1 MKKALFVGVLLV
13 VSALATSMINASNDE
28 MNLPILRNA
37 EKIEP
42 TILKLGTTSA
52 QGNVLITP
60 NSPEDDILPTL
71 TVDGNDNIIVT
82 WTHVV
87 SPVEADVGLAYSTDG
102 GTTFESQVVQLDGYQ
117 YYADTAYVEGSKYEG
132 PAYDGLWGVC
142 LESVTE
148 SGNIWLIP
156 DITNPDTWQ
165 FYILGEGYLPGATY
179 ACIEDDSWYPMVYFE
194 GVIGPVAFYIDDD
207 QGMDDGWMLFW
218 YAGDLSGLV
227 YNWDAESVLDTAP
240 AQDPDMAC
248 IHDGDP
254 AWTENDFFYCVA
266 QHNNE
271 KTGHAEIVF
280 KKDIPVQEADIEFVA
295 DQYYLAT
302 GDYDAAHP
310 DVDASG
316 SNVVVVYMSN
326 ENGNW
331 DVICAYSHDNA
342 ATWNFSTVAGS
353 PDDEMYP
360 AVYVSGNT
368 VYVVYAKN
376 GNLYLVKSTDGG
388 ATWEEPLQINE
399 QDGTVVMQENY
410 IDICSRGIVWV
421 DNRNGN
427 NDVYFSTFPAPIVVI
442 QGVTGGFGVKATI
455 ANIGSLPAYNVDWS
469 VDLSGLVFVGS
480 HSEGTIDELGPGES
494 VEVGPGFVFGFG
506 PTTITVTAAG
516 QTFTASGFVLG
527 PLVLGL

>member
-1 MKKALFVGVLLV
+1 MKKAIFVGILLLV
-13 VSALATSMINASNDE
+13 GIVNSYANEKEPT
-28 MNLPILRNA
+28 LPIPANA
-37 EKIEP
+37 KKLEP
-42 TILKLGTTSA
+42 TIITLGETSA
-52 QGNVLITP
+52 QGNVLVSV
-60 NSPEDDILPTL
+60 NSPEDDILPTM
-71 TVDGNDNIIVT
+71 TIDGNGNLIIT

-87 SPVEADVGLAYSTDG
+87 SAIEADVGIAYSTDG
-102 GTTFESQVVQLDGYQ
+102 GTTWTSQIVQLEGYQ

-142 LESVTE
+142 LESTTE
-148 SGNIWLIP
+148 SGNLWMIT
-156 DITNPDTWQ
+156 DITNPDTWT
-165 FYILGEGYLPGATY
+165 FYTLGENYLPGATY

-248 IHDGDP
+248 IHDNDP

-271 KTGHAEIVF
+271 DTGHAEIVF

-316 SNVVVVYMSN
+316 DNVVVVYMSN
-326 ENGNW
+326 EAGNW
-331 DVICAYSHDNA
+331 DIICAYSHDA
-342 ATWNFSTVAGS
+342 SATWEFSTVASS

-360 AVYVSGNT
+360 AVYISGNT
-368 VYVVYAKN
+368 VYVAYAKN
-376 GNLYLVKSTDGG
+376 GNLYLVKSEDGG
-388 ATWEEPLQINE
+388 ATWGEPMKVNDE
-399 QDGTVVMQENY
+399 DGTVVMEENC
-410 IDICSRGIVWV
+410 IDICSRGITWV

-427 NDVYFSTFPAPIVVI
+427 RDIYFSTFPAPIVVI
-442 QGVTGGFGVKATI
+442 QGISGGFGVKATI
-455 ANIGSLPAYNVDWS
+455 ANIGSLPATNVDWS
-469 VDLSGLVFVGS
+469 VDLSGLVFIGG
-480 HSEGTIDELGPGES
+480 HSEGTIDEIAPGES
-494 VEVGPGFVFGFG
+494 VEVGPSFVFGIG
-506 PTTITVTAAG
+506 PTTITVNAGGVTA
-516 QTFTASGFVLG
+516 TAKGFILG
-527 PLVLGL
+527 PLVLGI